1 MAYVKTSLDFY
12 SIDTDRYQDRRIKR
26 LKKAYKCQGIA
37 VYDFLLCEVYRVCG
51 YYALYDEDV
60 KFDVADYFDLQE
72 QEVQAIVEY
81 CAEIGLFDSRMLAK
95 GVITSASIQRRYL
108 DICAR
113 AKRKGISISED
124 YKLIDDCS
132 EESVQNSESFGIIR
146 NYSEESPNYSEES
159 PNYSEES
166 AKNSENS
173 TQSKVKERKVKEN
186 KENYLSLT
194 PSCEVVSE
202 CGDAER
208 KRFFEIFF
216 FMNFQN
222 PLSEVDRFINHYSA
236 NGWCRANST
245 TPVKDRMALAR
256 SWNQANKDAPP
267 RFPPEFLAHW
277 QEVYA
282 EAKKRNARS
291 AWSMIADLEAVEI
304 MPQMIRLRSSRLL
317 PSFIEQ
323 NLDFFKA
330 QFFDKFYPN
339 RKLHYLIKS

>member
-26 LKKAYKCQGIA
+26 LKKTYKCQGIA

-113 AKRKGISISED
+113 AKRKGVSISED

-146 NYSEESPNYSEES
+146 NYSEESPN
-159 PNYSEES
+159 NSEES

-208 KRFFEIFF
+208 ERFFEIFF

-256 SWNQANKDAPP
+256 SWSQANKDAPP
-267 RFPPEFLAHW
+267 RFPPEFLSHW

-282 EAKKRNARS
+282 EAKKRNADS
-291 AWSMIADLEAVEI
+291 ARIMLTHLEAVEI
-304 MPQMIRLRSSRLL
+304 TPQAIRLHCLRRLQQL
-317 PSFIEQ
+317 IED
-323 NLDFFKA
+323 NRAFFKPHLMSR
-330 QFFDKFYPN
+330 FYPN
-339 RKLHYLIKS
+339 RKLFYASKQ